1 MSLCKPQPSKTTPC
15 SKERAGRLGLLLS
28 VVLVLFI
35 GGVGVRR
42 FVRVPDSTPQLKP
55 PQLVSQPPAR
65 TGQSS
70 SRILQEPNA
79 QDSRGGVPL
88 NVGTMFGPS
97 AVEKSAQT
105 LMNHTHNLRAHVNE
119 RGWEIEPLE
128 NRKGA
133 RPWRWRYS
141 LKAVKRGKLAS
152 RVSEANLRDITQEG
166 DQIKIHRRDLRMDEW
181 YRTTDLGIE
190 QGFTI
195 SEPIFRKDSPAV
207 LVLSAHVESDLIAT
221 RIQQDSITFS
231 QGKDRTVRYDGL
243 KVVDAKGTVLPSWF
257 SFSKHSRTEGTL
269 DINVDDAHAVYP
281 IVVDPLA
288 SSPGWTKSGTVAA
301 SAGDVNGDGYA
312 DVIVGMGVYYGADSG
327 PSATADWT
335 CPAACASVLASAGD
349 VNNDGYGDIVAG
361 GSGCGSWGQVMVYLG
376 GQVEFLAPLSG
387 RLTESLI

>member
-1 MSLCKPQPSKTTPC
+1 M
-15 SKERAGRLGLLLS
+15 
-28 VVLVLFI
+28 
-35 GGVGVRR
+35 
-42 FVRVPDSTPQLKP
+42 
-55 PQLVSQPPAR
+55 
-65 TGQSS
+65 
-70 SRILQEPNA
+70 
-79 QDSRGGVPL
+79 

-105 LMNHTHNLRAHVNE
+105 LMNHTHNLRAHVSE

-152 RVSEANLRDITQEG
+152 RVREATLRDITQEG
-166 DQIKIHRRDLRMDEW
+166 DQIKIHRRGLRMDEW

-301 SAGDVNGDGYA
+301 SAGDVNNDGYA
-312 DVIVGMGVYYGADSG
+312 DVIVICRRHSWDGRLLRDSL
-327 PSATADWT
+327 W
-335 CPAACASVLASAGD
+335 SAGYGKLD
-349 VNNDGYGDIVAG
+349 VPCRLR
-361 GSGCGSWGQVMVYLG
+361 GCARKRW
-376 GQVEFLAPLSG
+376 
-387 RLTESLI
+387 